1 MKKGTNEPTLS
12 DVLERI
18 DKGFN
23 DLTDF
28 FKSAGFKDA
37 EPKHDFKVGD
47 RVEGVG
53 KVDGV
58 DVNGKA
64 GNVVV
69 IGSCNPPICVEF
81 DEASDDFHGG
91 NPYYE
96 GKDNSC
102 YFCYPDNLRKITE
115 PEWEDLTVTWTLNKE
130 QAIEMWH
137 RLDVILDSMSI
148 SDNYLRRP
156 KNDNL
161 LVDQFN
167 EVDDYIEM
175 LGLFK
180 F

>member
-12 DVLERI
+12 DVLKEI
-18 DKGFN
+18 GQLKTDLFDMFDK
-23 DLTDF
+23 
-28 FKSAGFKDA
+28 AGFKDA
-37 EPKHDFKVGD
+37 EP
-47 RVEGVG
+47 
-53 KVDGV
+53 
-58 DVNGKA
+58 
-64 GNVVV
+64 
-69 IGSCNPPICVEF
+69 
-81 DEASDDFHGG
+81 
-91 NPYYE
+91 
-96 GKDNSC
+96 
-102 YFCYPDNLRKITE
+102 TQ

>member
-28 FKSAGFKDA
+28 FSKSGVKDA
-37 EPKHDFKVGD
+37 EP
-47 RVEGVG
+47 
-53 KVDGV
+53 
-58 DVNGKA
+58 
-64 GNVVV
+64 
-69 IGSCNPPICVEF
+69 
-81 DEASDDFHGG
+81 
-91 NPYYE
+91 
-96 GKDNSC
+96 
-102 YFCYPDNLRKITE
+102 TE